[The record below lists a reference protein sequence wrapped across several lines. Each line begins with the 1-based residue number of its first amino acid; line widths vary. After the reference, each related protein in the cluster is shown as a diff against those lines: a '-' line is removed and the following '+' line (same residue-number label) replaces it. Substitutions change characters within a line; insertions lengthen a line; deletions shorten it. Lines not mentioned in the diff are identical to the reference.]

1 MTLEPGQIVDGKYR
15 IVRMLGSGGMG
26 AVYEGENARIH
37 RKVAIK
43 VLHAGVAAKADVVE
57 RFEREAQAAGRIG
70 SEHIVEVLDLGS
82 LPQGERYMV
91 MEFLEGESL
100 GDRIKKRRR
109 LEPRELAPIAHQLL
123 EGLAAAHDAGII
135 HRDLKPDNV
144 YLLTSKGGQ
153 RDFVKVL
160 DFGVSKFSALEA
172 DSLSMTKTG
181 AVMGTPYYMSPE
193 QARGA
198 KIDPRSDLYSVGV
211 VLYQAVTGRVP
222 FNAETFNELVF
233 KIALESPH
241 PAELVTPGLDPAFA
255 TIVAKSMM
263 RDAAARFQSSREFQ
277 QALAHWIR
285 TGGSPSNGPYEAR
298 SGGGTMAMPQMSMP
312 MGGAQQGMQQ
322 GMQQHGMQQGMQQQ
336 GFGGP
341 QGYPPAP
348 QGMQQGIPQGF
359 GGNTPQHGMQQHGMQ
374 QAGFGGNT
382 PQQGM
387 QNPALGSSGNQLGAA
402 GMVQSSPQLGAS
414 HAGLAMTAPQPRSN
428 GMMIA
433 IGLVGTLLVAGGGFG
448 AYKVLGARASAGS
461 GTVEPQSMPT
471 TAEAPL
477 PVPPTPSATAASTA
491 TAPPTATTE
500 APPSSVE
507 PSDPPVPTGKQA
519 TNVPP
524 RTTGRTTPPGTGTGG
539 KKTPTTPTTTP
550 STKTTGTTKGPGRII
565 GGEL

>member
-15 IVRMLGSGGMG
+15 IVRVLGSGGMG

-43 VLHAGVAAKADVVE
+43 VLHAGVAAKVDVVE

-82 LPQGERYMV
+82 LPSGERYMV

-100 GDRIKKRRR
+100 GDRIKKRKR

-123 EGLAAAHDAGII
+123 EGLAAAHDAKII

-144 YLLTSKGGQ
+144 FLLTSKGGQ

-160 DFGVSKFSALEA
+160 DFGVSKFSALES

-255 TIVAKSMM
+255 TIVAKAMM
-263 RDAAARFQSSREFQ
+263 RDAAVRFQSAREFQ
-277 QALAHWIR
+277 QALGHWIR
-285 TGGSPSNGPYEAR
+285 TGGAPTANPYEVR
-298 SGGGTMAMPQMSMP
+298 GSGGTMALPQMPMP
-312 MGGAQQGMQQ
+312 MLGAQPPAQP
-322 GMQQHGMQQGMQQQ
+322 Q
-336 GFGGP
+336 GFGGQQP
-341 QGYPPAP
+341 GYPAAP
-348 QGMQQGIPQGF
+348 QGMGPMGF
-359 GGNTPQHGMQQHGMQ
+359 GGNTPQQGMA

-387 QNPALGSSGNQLGAA
+387 QSQALGGSGNQFASP

-433 IGLVGTLLVAGGGFG
+433 IGLVGTLLVAAGGFG
-448 AYKVLGARASAGS
+448 AYKVLGARASAARP
-461 GTVEPQSMPT
+461 TVEVQSPPPVDPIPT
-471 TAEAPL
+471 P
-477 PVPPTPSATAASTA
+477 PVPTPSETAATPPTAPTPSATD
-491 TAPPTATTE
+491 APT
-500 APPSSVE
+500 SSGT
-507 PSDPPVPTGKQA
+507 PSDPLAPSTGKPVA
-519 TNVPP
+519 VVPGP
-524 RTTGRTTPPGTGTGG
+524 RTTGRTPGPGTGGN
-539 KKTPTTPTTTP
+539 KKTPTTPTATTTP
-550 STKTTGTTKGPGRII
+550 TAKGTATSKGPGRVI

>member
-100 GDRIKKRRR
+100 GDRIKKRKR

-160 DFGVSKFSALEA
+160 DFGVSKFSALD
-172 DSLSMTKTG
+172 DSMSMTKTG

-233 KIALESPH
+233 KIALEAPH

-255 TIVAKSMM
+255 TIVARSMM
-263 RDAAARFQSSREFQ
+263 RDAGARFQSAREFQ

-285 TGGSPSNGPYEAR
+285 TGGAPSNGPYEAR
-298 SGGGTMAMPQMSMP
+298 SGGGTMALPQMSMP
-312 MGGAQQGMQQ
+312 MVGAPQGMP
-322 GMQQHGMQQGMQQQ
+322 QQ

-341 QGYPPAP
+341 QGYPLAP
-348 QGMQQGIPQGF
+348 QGMPQQGF
-359 GGNTPQHGMQQHGMQ
+359 GGNTPQQGMPQQGMPL
-374 QAGFGGNT
+374 AGFGGNT

-387 QNPALGSSGNQLGAA
+387 QNPALGSSGNQFGAP

-448 AYKVLGARASAGS
+448 AYKVLGARASAARP
-461 GTVEPQSMPT
+461 TVEVQSPT
-471 TAEAPL
+471 TADPTPT
-477 PVPPTPSATAASTA
+477 PVAPTPSDTAAST
-491 TAPPTATTE
+491 TPPPTTTN
-500 APPSSVE
+500 APPSSEE
-507 PSDPPVPTGKQA
+507 PSDPPTPTTGKS
-519 TNVPP
+519 TTYVPP
-524 RTTGRTTPPGTGTGG
+524 TRWTGRTTSTAGTGG
-539 KKTPTTPTTTP
+539 KKTPTAPTTTP
-550 STKTTGTTKGPGRII
+550 TTKGTATTKGTGRVI